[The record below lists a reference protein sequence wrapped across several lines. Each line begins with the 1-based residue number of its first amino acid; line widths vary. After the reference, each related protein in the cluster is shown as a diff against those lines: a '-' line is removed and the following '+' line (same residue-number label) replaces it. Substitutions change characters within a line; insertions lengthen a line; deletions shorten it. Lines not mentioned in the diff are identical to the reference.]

1 MVSCTFKVGVI
12 MEKIIAKNLDISID
26 LITDESNFI
35 NDLGADSL
43 SVVEIIMEIED
54 AYEVTIPDED
64 VEELNTVG
72 DLKNYIKD
80 NT

>member
-1 MVSCTFKVGVI
+1 